1 MKPGVALPIVAL
13 LLAGQAYA
21 QDQPGQDQ
29 SKLTPKRQLAIPV
42 RSSDVKDDRTV
53 SFHIAAPEAKDVR
66 LRFDGKLYP
75 MTKDEKGDWSI
86 TIGPIAPEFYEYAF
100 DIDGAN
106 ANQSTVE
113 VPGNPPLYDQ
123 LQNVPHG
130 GVVLMTYFSKVQN
143 RMRPLRVYLPPQYF
157 TEPNRRFPVLYLY
170 NGSGEEGWT
179 TGGRANVI
187 LDNYIAQNKAV
198 PMIIVMPNNNIND
211 GTGHDAVYPPA
222 LDNMTVIGNELGTD
236 IFPMIGSDFRI
247 YNDREHRA
255 IAGLSFG
262 GGTAFGVGTRHL
274 DWFDYIG
281 EFGTGTFGG
290 ADDPPPGHVNY
301 IRFDPDKIAPGMI
314 KNLTD
319 PATKPKILFMSVGDR
334 DSRYPFQK
342 KAYEDFKAEGVDVSF
357 RTYPGGHEV
366 KVFRPSMAEFVT
378 LIFK

>member
-1 MKPGVALPIVAL
+1 M
-13 LLAGQAYA
+13 LLASAAYA
-21 QDQPGQDQ
+21 QNTSPQNHPR
-29 SKLTPKRQLAIPV
+29 LNPKRQLVVPV
-42 RSSDVKDDRTV
+42 RSPDVKPDRTV
-53 SFHIAAPEAKDVR
+53 FFHIAAPDANDVK

-75 MTKDEKGDWSI
+75 MTKDETGGWST
-86 TIGPIAPEFYEYAF
+86 TIGPIAPEVYEYSY
-100 DIDGAN
+100 DIGGAN
-106 ANQSTVE
+106 VNQTQVE

-123 LQNVPHG
+123 VQDVPHG
-130 GVVLMTYFSKVQN
+130 AVVLMTYFSKVQN
-143 RMRPLRVYLPPQYF
+143 RVRPLRVYLPPQYF
-157 TEPNRRFPVLYLY
+157 SEPARKFPVLYLY
-170 NGSGEEGWT
+170 NGSGEDGWT

-187 LDNYIAQNKAV
+187 LDNYIAEGKAV

-211 GTGHDAVYPPA
+211 GTGHDAVYPAA

-236 IFPMIGSDFRI
+236 IFPMIAKDYRI
-247 YNDREHRA
+247 YDDREHRA

-274 DWFDYIG
+274 NWFDYIG

-290 ADDPPPGHVNY
+290 ADAPPPGHINY
-301 IRFDPDKIAPGMI
+301 VAFQPDTIAPGMI
-314 KNLTD
+314 KNLTN
-319 PATKPKILFMSVGDR
+319 PATKPKIFFMSVGDR

-342 KAYEDFKAEGVDVSF
+342 KAYEDFKAAGVDVSF